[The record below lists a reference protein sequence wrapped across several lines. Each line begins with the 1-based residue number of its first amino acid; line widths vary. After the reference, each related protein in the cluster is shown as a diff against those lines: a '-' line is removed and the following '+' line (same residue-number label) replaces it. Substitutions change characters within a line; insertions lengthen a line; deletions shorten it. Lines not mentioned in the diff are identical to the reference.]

1 MDNITRALVMAGGIL
16 IGILIL
22 GALMLMFN
30 SIGAY
35 QTNKNNSEILT
46 EIAQFNNQ
54 FEPYNKDNLTL
65 MELKSVYNKILG
77 NRKSSE
83 FKIDSNLLDET
94 KAKAILNC
102 SDTDRDGK
110 KESIYND
117 FINNFNSIIESQ
129 KIYRRF
135 KCKSIEYA
143 NSGGRISQI
152 DFEDNTK

>member
-1 MDNITRALVMAGGIL
+1 MENATRALVMAGGIL

-35 QTNKNNSEILT
+35 QTNKNDSDKLT

-54 FEPYNKDNLTL
+54 FEPYNKEDLTL
-65 MELKSVYNKILG
+65 MELKSVYNKILS
-77 NRKSSE
+77 NRKNSE
-83 FKIDSNLLDET
+83 FKINSNLLDET
-94 KAKAILNC
+94 KAKDILNC
-102 SDTDRDGK
+102 CDTDRDGQR
-110 KESIYND
+110 ESIYND

>member
-1 MDNITRALVMAGGIL
+1 MENATRALVMAGGIL

-35 QTNKNNSEILT
+35 QTNKNDSDKQT

-54 FEPYNKDNLTL
+54 FEPYNKEDLTL
-65 MELKSVYNKILG
+65 MELKSVYNKILS
-77 NRKSSE
+77 NRKNSE
-83 FKIDSNLLDET
+83 FKINSNLLDET
-94 KAKAILNC
+94 KAKDILNC
-102 SDTDRDGK
+102 CDTDRDGNT
-110 KESIYND
+110 ELIYND
-117 FINNFNSIIESQ
+117 FKNNFNKIIESQ